1 MTFAS
6 FMVHVDAGPAAA
18 ARVDL
23 AVDLVDRFGGTLIGV
38 AATAPPPPVVESGD
52 MVGSSMVESDL
63 VTVELQEVSARLA
76 QCERV
81 FRSTAGSRNR
91 PVEWRASLEAPTD
104 FVARQA
110 RAADLLVIGR
120 DRTSDDLYESLD
132 PGRLLLKAGRPV
144 LIVPADVGALR
155 AERVVVAW
163 KDTRESRR
171 AVHDAIPL
179 LQRAKEVIV
188 VEACDRGDEFEAQK
202 HVEDVATYL
211 LRHRVTV
218 GAKIFVH
225 PRTSVARELIRHAV
239 DEGADLVVAG
249 AYGHSRLGEWMF
261 GGVTRSLLAS
271 APVCCLFAH

>member
-1 MTFAS
+1 MTFAN
-6 FMVHVDAGPAAA
+6 FMVHVDAGPGAA

-23 AVDLVDRFGGTLIGV
+23 AVDLVDRFDGTLIGV
-38 AATAPPPPVVESGD
+38 AAIAPPPPVVESGD
-52 MVGSSMVESDL
+52 MVGGSMVESDL
-63 VTVELQEVSARLA
+63 VKVELQEVSGRLA
-76 QCERV
+76 ECERV
-81 FRSTAGSRNR
+81 FRSSAGSRNR

-110 RAADLLVIGR
+110 RIADLLVIGR
-120 DRTSDDLYESLD
+120 DRTSDDIYESLD

-144 LIVPADVGALR
+144 LTVPPDIGTLR

-171 AVHDAIPL
+171 AVRDALPL
-179 LQRAKEVIV
+179 LQRAKEILV
-188 VEACDRGDEFEAQK
+188 VEACGRGDELEARK
-202 HVEDVATYL
+202 HVEDVAAYL
-211 LRHRVTV
+211 LRHHVVV
-218 GAKIFVH
+218 GARIFVH
-225 PRTSVARELIRHAV
+225 PRTSVAGELIRLAI

-271 APVCCLFAH
+271 APMCCLFAH